1 MTTAAP
7 ALAVSAD
14 QHSPAVLAITLLL
27 PIAIINSIGFLLPI
41 LNLLKLS
48 FYQSSDTGALV
59 EIFTLGTWQK
69 IIADDFYIQMLVRT
83 TVTSLIITLLT
94 LLVSYPIAF
103 FIYRSRGALRSLLVV
118 LVISPLLTSSVVRT
132 YGWVAI
138 LSEQGLINN
147 LLSLIGAGPSRLIF
161 NSTGVV
167 IGLTEI
173 LMPYMILSLMAGFGQ
188 LDSRLEEAALSL
200 GSSPL
205 RTFLT
210 VTLPLT
216 IPGIA
221 LGCLLCFVIAVSA
234 FITPQLLGGGRVFLL
249 ATEIYHQAIVTLNW
263 PAAAVLSMIVLIVF
277 GAALALY
284 ARALRALA

>member
-1 MTTAAP
+1 MATDAP
-7 ALAVSAD
+7 AFDSESWRGPAALATA
-14 QHSPAVLAITLLL
+14 LLL
-27 PIAIINSIGFLLPI
+27 PIVVVNSIGFLLP
-41 LNLLKLS
+41 LANLLKLS

-59 EIFTLGTWQK
+59 QIFTLATWRR
-69 IIADDFYIQMLVRT
+69 ILVDDFYILMLLRT
-83 TVTSLIITLLT
+83 TTTSFFITLFT
-94 LLVSYPIAF
+94 LLLSYPIAF
-103 FIYRSRGALRSLLVV
+103 FIYRSRGAVRSLLVV

-138 LSEQGLINN
+138 LSDHGLINN
-147 LLSLIGAGPSRLIF
+147 ILSLVGAGPYRLVF
-161 NSTGVV
+161 NTTGIV

-188 LDSRLEEAALSL
+188 LDSRLEEAAQSL
-200 GSSPL
+200 GSSPV

-263 PAAAVLSMIVLIVF
+263 PVAAVLSMIVLVVF
-277 GAALALY
+277 GGALALY